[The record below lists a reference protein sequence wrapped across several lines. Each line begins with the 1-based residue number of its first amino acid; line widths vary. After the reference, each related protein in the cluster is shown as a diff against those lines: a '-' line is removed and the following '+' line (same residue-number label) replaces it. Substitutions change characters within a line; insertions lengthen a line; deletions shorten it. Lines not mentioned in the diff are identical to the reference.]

1 MQITVRITNNYGN
14 RTIYPVCETALLL
27 AKLAGFKT
35 LPSHTIETIKA
46 LGYSINVEQLEQ
58 TL

>member
-1 MQITVRITNNYGN
+1 MQITVRITSVYGSQ
-14 RTIYPVCETALLL
+14 TVYPVCDTALLL

-35 LPSHTIETIKA
+35 LPSHTIETIKS